1 MAKLKP
7 AKGRQQQKKQPAIAA
22 NPQAVG
28 CIVILGLLLLFV
40 MLSIYFTVAN
50 K

>member
-7 AKGRQQQKKQPAIAA
+7 AKGKKNTSKITAT
-22 NPQAVG
+22 PQAAG
-28 CIVILGLLLLFV
+28 CIIIIVLLFLLV